1 MKKLSIIA
9 AAAALTLFSASAFT
23 ATTLDSTFAVSV
35 TFTSVCTVGTTAAIN
50 FGAYTAF
57 QAGDA
62 TGTTTAAFS
71 CSKGLTPSFKFDD
84 ATANVQTAS
93 ALASSGTIT
102 AEGVIKGLRYTLSA
116 AVPAVTAGTAA
127 KAGAG
132 GVNGVN
138 STADTYSM
146 TINGTIPG
154 LQAGDPTGG
163 ASQTRTLTISY

>member
-9 AAAALTLFSASAFT
+9 AAAALTLFSASAST
-23 ATTLDSTFAVSV
+23 ATLDSTFAVSV
-35 TFTSVCTVGTTAAIN
+35 TFTSLCTVGTTAAIN
-50 FGAYTAF
+50 FGAYQAF
-57 QAGDA
+57 RATDA
-62 TGTTTAAFS
+62 TGTTSAVFS

-84 ATANVQTAS
+84 ATADVQTAS

-116 AVPAVTAGTAA
+116 AVPTVTPGTAA
-127 KAGAG
+127 KAGAA

-146 TINGTIPG
+146 TINGTIPA
-154 LQAGDPTGG
+154 LQAGDPSGG

>member
-23 ATTLDSTFAVSV
+23 ATLDSTFGVSV
-35 TFTSVCTVGTTAAIN
+35 TFTSSCTVGTTAPIA
-50 FGAYTAF
+50 FTYLAF
-57 QAGDA
+57 QGTDA
-62 TGTTTAAFS
+62 TGSTSAVFS

-84 ATANVQTAS
+84 ATPNVQTAS

-116 AVPAVTAGTAA
+116 AVPAVAAGTSA

-132 GVNGVN
+132 GTGGVN
-138 STADTYSM
+138 STADTYTVNIS
-146 TINGTIPG
+146 GAIPAS
-154 LQAGDPTGG
+154 QAGDPTGG
-163 ASQTRTLTISY
+163 ASQTRILTISY